1 MPYQQK
7 QAALALSSAHLL
19 KSILQKNVG
28 GRPKDLQE
36 IQAHNLEL
44 NKIMDKVRSGSSKD
58 FVIMDKILYKKSQT
72 PDIYL
77 LCIPQK
83 VASAATFNLHN
94 LYGFHF
100 SKDQMHNKLTL
111 SDPGFWHKHGD
122 PGGVYHTP
130 PLKMSEGLVVAL

>member
-1 MPYQQK
+1 MIFQEADFPKVLYSAVARNKNDNIDAISEK

-19 KSILQKNVG
+19 KSLLRKFFG

-100 SKDQMHNKLTL
+100 SKDHMHNKLMKII
-111 SDPGFWHKHGD
+111 F
-122 PGGVYHTP
+122 
-130 PLKMSEGLVVAL
+130 ALI